1 MMSDDGGQ
9 IGIDF
14 LLGISIF
21 MLTLA
26 FMVQFIPGLFASSSS
41 GGSSLSSVAYRTASI
56 LVEDPGWW
64 SNNTHN
70 GTDWENHTENIRR
83 LGLARDTTTSTR
95 LTDEVNFLARLK
107 ILSMMELDREEI
119 TTRLGLYDNVSGAH
133 VEYGYNITIT
143 ENGAPLVLNST
154 RATFGEMPPVAADI
168 YKVTR
173 VVLVETGSV
182 ACFDGDDLT
191 CWNTPNDKAVI
202 NVTGPQ
208 NENVTIQITNFNV
221 TGPQPKFDKAKL
233 INPSQSLSIPSDYI
247 AYKKTNTSD
256 FFTET
261 TPVSLNSTDTL
272 RLVFDHSLF
281 TGSTTYQLELNFNQ
295 MNFTNGGPPYVEY
308 TDNVEPLY
316 EPARLTVEVWR

>member
-1 MMSDDGGQ
+1 MSDDGGQ

-70 GTDWENHTENIRR
+70 GTNWENHTENIRR

-143 ENGAPLVLNST
+143 ENSAPLLLNGT
-154 RATFGEMPPVAADI
+154 RATFGETPPVAADI

-182 ACFDGDDLT
+182 ACFDADELT
-191 CWNTPNDKAVI
+191 ASSSNIAKI
-202 NVTGPQ
+202 NVSGLQ
-208 NENVTIQITNFNV
+208 SDNVTIQITDFNV
-221 TGPQPKFDKAKL
+221 TGTSPEFKNATLDGVNITSSNYA
-233 INPSQSLSIPSDYI
+233 
-247 AYKKTNTSD
+247 AYKRTNTSEFVD
-256 FFTET
+256 ATV
-261 TPVSLNSTDTL
+261 PISLNSTDTL
-272 RLVFDHSLF
+272 RLSFNYTLF
-281 TGSTTYQLELNFNQ
+281 PAPTTYTLGLEFVNIS
-295 MNFTNGGPPYVEY
+295 FTPVPPPYTNYSE
-308 TDNVEPLY
+308 NVEPLY